1 MRWDHGLGDLF
12 EDLEQQAEGLR
23 LAERDAEI
31 SDRSTSE
38 YAEVTLAARI
48 HASTSHDVRL
58 FVQGVGAVDGTLLRA
73 GLDWCLVGSFAPNR
87 EWVIRLPAVQ
97 SAAGLSERAV
107 SEAARPAV
115 TRLGMGS
122 VLRRVAESR
131 RPVVLTHLDGR
142 QTQGE
147 LLRVGADFVEVVN
160 EGEGR
165 RRGTGRVVVVP
176 FAAVAALHAR

>member
-1 MRWDHGLGDLF
+1 MHWDHGLGDLF

-31 SDRSTSE
+31 TDRSTSE
-38 YAEVTLAARI
+38 YAEVTFAARI
-48 HASTSHDVRL
+48 HASTSHEVRL
-58 FVQGVGAVDGTLLRA
+58 SVQGVGAVDGTLLRA
-73 GLDWCLVGSFAPNR
+73 GLDWCLVGSLEPSR
-87 EWVIRLPAVQ
+87 EWVIRLSAVQ

-115 TRLGMGS
+115 TRLGLAS

-142 QTQGE
+142 QTQGA
-147 LLRVGADFVEVVN
+147 LLRVGADFVEVA
-160 EGEGR
+160 EDREELG
-165 RRGTGRVVVVP
+165 RGTGRINLVP
-176 FAAVAALHAR
+176 FAAVAAVHAR

>member
-1 MRWDHGLGDLF
+1 MQWDHGLGDLF

-31 SDRSTSE
+31 ADRSTAE
-38 YAEVTLAARI
+38 YAEVTFAARI

-58 FVQGVGAVDGTLLRA
+58 LVRGVGAVDGTLLRA
-73 GLDWCLVGSFAPNR
+73 GLDWCLVGSVAPNR
-87 EWVIRLPAVQ
+87 KWVIRLPAVQ

-115 TRLGMGS
+115 TRLGLGS

-131 RPVVLTHLDGR
+131 RSVVLTHLDGR
-142 QTQGE
+142 QTQGS
-147 LLRVGADFVEVVN
+147 LLRVGADFVEVAQ
-160 EGEGR
+160 EGEDPGR
-165 RRGTGRVVVVP
+165 GAGRINVVP
-176 FAAVAALHAR
+176 FAAVAAVHAG